1 MKKIAYFIAT
11 IYMLVSTTACV
22 DLDTTPYSQATGEGT
37 MWSTENLV
45 EMGVIGVYNSVKKP
59 IYASQMV
66 GANLWVGYYGFDV
79 LGMSGS
85 SRLGME
91 GLFTSGV
98 KPSNSYFSNM
108 WKWCYDGV
116 HRANAAIAHIPDADM
131 TEAKK
136 SKRLAEVKILRAFFY
151 GRLNEIFGNSGMG
164 VPLYLKPVLASEAYL
179 PQSPESEVWNQIIT
193 DLTDAINEPNLP
205 NNDIGGE
212 GRMSKGAA
220 YALRGRAYLLTGE
233 YDKAIADYSK
243 VGDCGYSLFT
253 AAGANSYK
261 MLFKQANE
269 RCAEMIFSLQYI
281 EEPTK
286 TYGSTLQKY
295 VAAFQQGS
303 GDSRGCWG
311 DIRIAPAVVELYEV
325 IDPVTGDVSDF
336 SWSDY
341 IPEWDN
347 LPVIDRKVFFLRD
360 KKLDGTYINDA
371 VTAVVD
377 GSNGLGGTGVNA
389 ISATA
394 KALYLEE
401 GNEARVKNAYANRD
415 PRLAFNVVTPYSEF
429 KGVNSNST
437 AEGTYVYR
445 FPAINKSYF
454 DQATSDGKYR
464 SGYTPSGCNNISTE
478 LVYMHRKF
486 VGEGL
491 EFAYRESNPIDEP
504 IIRYADVLLQW
515 AEALVEK
522 NDLAGAKAKVKMV
535 RDRAGINTPDAPF
548 ADQTSARDYVRDER
562 RREFVGEGVNFFDE
576 MRWRTLKETKF
587 DRKQVEQIYGGVVA
601 TGGSYDWVGDYW
613 YTWPVPKAEI
623 EINSN
628 LKKTPGWTYE

>member
-1 MKKIAYFIAT
+1 MKKIIYFIAT

-22 DLDTTPYSQATGEGT
+22 DLDTSPYSQATGGN
-37 MWSTENLV
+37 MWSTESLV
-45 EMGVIGVYNSVKKP
+45 DMGVTGVYNSVKKP
-59 IYASQMV
+59 IYSSGMV
-66 GANLWVGYYGFDV
+66 GSGLWAGYYGLDV

-85 SRLGME
+85 SRLGMN
-91 GLFTSGV
+91 GLFTSNVTPG
-98 KPSNSYFSNM
+98 NSYFSNM
-108 WKWCYDGV
+108 WKWCYDGI
-116 HRANAAIAHIPDADM
+116 HRANAAIANIPNADM
-131 TEAKK
+131 DEAKK
-136 SKRLAEVKILRAFFY
+136 TKRLAEVKILRAFFY
-151 GRLNEIFGNSGMG
+151 GRLNEIFGNGGLG
-164 VPLYLKPVLASEAYL
+164 VPLYLTPVSANEAYL
-179 PQSPESEVWNQIIT
+179 AQSPESEIWAQIIS

-220 YALRGRAYLLTGE
+220 YALRGRAYLITGE
-233 YDKAIADYSK
+233 YDKAIADYVK

-253 AAGANSYK
+253 AAGDQSYK

-269 RCAEMIFSLQYI
+269 QCAEMIFSIQYI

-286 TYGSTLQKY
+286 AYGSTLQKY

-303 GDSRGCWG
+303 QDSRGCWT
-311 DIRIAPAVVELYEV
+311 DIRVAPAVVELYEV
-325 IDPVTGDVSDF
+325 VDPATGDVSDF

-347 LPVIDRKVFFLRD
+347 LLVNDRKVFFLRD
-360 KKLDGTYINDA
+360 KNLNGTEINTAITNVINGSVGLKNLSDA
-371 VTAVVD
+371 
-377 GSNGLGGTGVNA
+377 
-389 ISATA
+389 A

-401 GNEARVKNAYANRD
+401 GNEARIKAVYANRD
-415 PRLAFNVVTPYSEF
+415 PRLAFNVVTPYAEF

-445 FPAINKSYF
+445 FPAINKAFF
-454 DQATSDGKYR
+454 DQTTSDAKYR
-464 SGYTPSGCNNISTE
+464 DGYTASGCANAQNE
-478 LVYMHRKF
+478 LVYIHRKF

-491 EFAYRESNPIDEP
+491 DFAYRESNPIDEP

-522 NDLAGAKAKVKMV
+522 NDLAGAQAKVKLV

-548 ADQTSARDYVRDER
+548 ADQTSARNYVRDER
-562 RREFVGEGVNFFDE
+562 RREFVGEGINFFDE

-587 DRKQVEQIYGGVVA
+587 DRGYVEQVYGGQVT
-601 TGGSYDWVGDYW
+601 TGGTYQWIGDHW
-613 YTWPVPKAEI
+613 YTWPVPKTEI
-623 EINSN
+623 EINAN
-628 LKKTPGWTYE
+628 MTKTPGWTYE